1 MTDKLKKRLTAT
13 IKFFLAIVIG
23 ALSFW
28 ALKKFSFTEIKNIVL
43 SYGKTAPIVYIVLI
57 SVLPIFLVPILIFV
71 LVAGLIFGLWQGVVY
86 TFIGCFFNCTFM
98 FYISRFIAR
107 DAFKKFLFSKLS
119 HKVQKKL
126 FSTDQ
131 KKLGAVFFVLRLIPL
146 VSYNVLNYVAG
157 LTEINF
163 FTYMLT
169 SLIGLLPGLV
179 VFLNLGDKLLIPKS
193 KEFIIAVGL
202 LLALSVVSIII
213 LKLYFGDEKNGEHNN
228 SNI

>member
-1 MTDKLKKRLTAT
+1 MIERVKKRLKK
-13 IKFFLAIVIG
+13 ISKFFLAVVIG
-23 ALSFW
+23 TVSYW
-28 ALKKFSFTEIKNIVL
+28 ALKKFSFVEIKRIVL
-43 SYGKTAPIVYIVLI
+43 SYGRLAPIVYIILI

-71 LVAGLIFGLWQGVVY
+71 LVAGLIFGLWQGVAY
-86 TFIGCFFNCTFM
+86 TFIGCIFNCTFM
-98 FYISRFIAR
+98 FYISRFIAK
-107 DAFKKFLFSKLS
+107 DAFKNFLFSKLT
-119 HKVQKKL
+119 HNVQEKL

-193 KEFIIAVGL
+193 KEFVIAIGL
-202 LLALSVVSIII
+202 LLALSLVSIII
-213 LKLYFGDEKNGEHNN
+213 LKLYFREEENGKHNN
-228 SNI
+228 SDL